1 MEYYGSLH
9 RNQAIYLKDYILS
22 QVKDNLIEEN
32 IINILSLGYGEGEF
46 EKFLLE
52 HLRKTFPTR
61 EFTYTGIELDDRL
74 RNEVL
79 CTNLNKHTLFNEVIP
94 KIKKKKEI
102 LKKLKSKRIYHIY
115 LLIAPSV
122 DVFYP
127 FKEKSINLDLIYQVK
142 EKLEKERMKGID
154 MKLEFKM
161 KGYDLQI
168 ENYDN
173 YIIMIHCLIAST
185 IFNKT
190 TLFYEVNHTGSGVFK
205 ENFVPFL
212 TVKNYQSISKI
223 YTREH
228 ALYNYI
234 LPISFSVIKSPFDW

>member
-22 QVKDNLIEEN
+22 EVKDNLIEEN

-52 HLRKTFPTR
+52 HLKKTFPTK
-61 EFTYTGIELDDRL
+61 EFTYTGIELGDRL
-74 RNEVL
+74 RNEVA
-79 CTNLNKHTLFNEVIP
+79 CTNLEKNRLFNEVLP
-94 KIKKKKEI
+94 RIKRKKDN
-102 LKKLKSKRIYHIY
+102 LKNIKSKRIFHIY

-122 DVFYP
+122 EVFYP
-127 FKEKSINLDLIYQVK
+127 FKEKSINLDLIYHVK
-142 EKLEKERMKGID
+142 DKLEKERMESLD
-154 MKLEFKM
+154 LKLTFKM
-161 KGYDLQI
+161 KGYDLQTQ
-168 ENYDN
+168 NYDN
-173 YIIMIHCLIAST
+173 YINMIKCLIAST

-190 TLFYEVNHTGSGVFK
+190 TLFYEVNHTGSGVRK
-205 ENFVPFL
+205 EIFVPFS

-234 LPISFSVIKSPFDW
+234 LPISSSIIKSPFDW